1 MSHLPNMR
9 DDAKFARRPS
19 PFHYRAAIRTAQP
32 GDCDSFFSIVVS
44 VMGGCALIALLL
56 EALPIW

>member
-19 PFHYRAAIRTAQP
+19 PFHYRAAIRTAQA
-32 GDCDSFFSIVVS
+32 GDHDSLFSLLVVI
-44 VMGGCALIALLL
+44 GGSCALVALVLQ
-56 EALPIW
+56 ALPIW